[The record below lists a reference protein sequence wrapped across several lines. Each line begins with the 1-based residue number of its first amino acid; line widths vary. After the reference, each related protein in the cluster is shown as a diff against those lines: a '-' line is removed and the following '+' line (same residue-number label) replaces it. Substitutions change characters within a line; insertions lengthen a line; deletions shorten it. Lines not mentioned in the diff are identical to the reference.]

1 MARVGSVESVWRY
14 PAKSMMGDRFPSLPV
29 DPGGIV
35 GDRGW
40 AVRDEVR
47 GGIRGAKKIGGLMAL
62 HARYVEEPQSGL
74 PAPEIEVIAPDGRRV
89 RSDDDGVDAQLSELL
104 DHPVTLCPL
113 RPASDLDHFRRGPPD
128 SDDFE
133 AELRATFGR
142 EPHEPLPSF
151 EGLPLDVLTEF
162 ESPPGTY
169 FDAFPIH
176 VLTDRSLQTLAAVAP
191 GATFDVRRFRPNLV
205 VAVDVDVEG
214 DFPEQDWT
222 GRTLRVGDVELEITA
237 PCPRCVMVTR
247 EVAGLGEDREVLRA
261 IVAEAS
267 QHVGVYATVRGA
279 GTLDVEAPVVLD

>member
-29 DPGGIV
+29 ETGGIV

-40 AVRDEVR
+40 AVRDDVR

-62 HARYVEEPQSGL
+62 HARYVEEPRPGS
-74 PAPEIEVIAPDGRRV
+74 PAPEIEVIAPDGRRA
-89 RSDDDGVDAQLSELL
+89 RSGDEEVHAQLSELL

-113 RPASDLDHFRRGPPD
+113 QPASDLDHYRRGPPD

-133 AELRATFGR
+133 AELRAIFGR
-142 EPHEPLPSF
+142 EPHEPIPSL
-151 EGLPLDVLTEF
+151 EGLPLDVLAEF

-169 FDAFPIH
+169 FDVFPIH

-205 VAVDVDVEG
+205 VSMDADVEG

-237 PCPRCVMVTR
+237 PCPRCIMVTR
-247 EVAGLGEDREVLRA
+247 EVAGLGEDRAVLRA
-261 IVAEAS
+261 IVSEAE

-279 GTLDVEAPVVLD
+279 GTLAVDAPVILD